1 MPGHT
6 AYFRYWGEI
15 GLNADIGIR
24 AGFDSIRT
32 SVVTRRDMSHPL
44 PPARN
49 ARVRQYDPCER
60 GADMRRR
67 EFLGVLGGVA
77 ATPSLL
83 WPLAG
88 HAQQGERILCASLP
102 TLVD

>member
-32 SVVTRRDMSHPL
+32 SVVTRRHMSHRSPL
-44 PPARN
+44 P
-49 ARVRQYDPCER
+49 E
-60 GADMRRR
+60 M
-67 EFLGVLGGVA
+67 LGFA
-77 ATPSLL
+77 NT
-83 WPLAG
+83 
-88 HAQQGERILCASLP
+88 ILVSVGR
-102 TLVD
+102 T